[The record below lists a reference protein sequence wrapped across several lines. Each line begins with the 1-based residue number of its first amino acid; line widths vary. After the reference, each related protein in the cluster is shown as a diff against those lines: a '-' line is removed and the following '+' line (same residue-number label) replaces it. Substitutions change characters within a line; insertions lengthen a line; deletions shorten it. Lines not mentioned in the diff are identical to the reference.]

1 MPNTLP
7 GTQQVLYKYQQNLQ
21 WDGSCY
27 KRSSAFH
34 DWKCQS
40 FESPCLCR
48 AETHLP
54 QLLASSLS
62 VRRKVWNK
70 HYQRRRGETQEQ
82 RGRSSQEEKDNPWR
96 RMFFDQ
102 HLLTPSTF
110 SLWGQRLSSEW
121 TGEWHASAWWTR
133 TQNSLAVRAEISCP
147 VDIFGCFQ
155 QSAGVCIHTCW
166 LSVIINTIMTAI
178 SGCCELGNTCII
190 SQILTLTLWAM
201 Y

>member
-1 MPNTLP
+1 MCICPIHCLAHSRCSINISRISSETEAV
-7 GTQQVLYKYQQNLQ
+7 TREAVLSIT
-21 WDGSCY
+21 GS
-27 KRSSAFH
+27 A
-34 DWKCQS
+34 
-40 FESPCLCR
+40 SPLKV
-48 AETHLP
+48 LP

-82 RGRSSQEEKDNPWR
+82 RGRSGQEEKDNPWR
-96 RMFFDQ
+96 RMFFEQ

-110 SLWGQRLSSEW
+110 SLWGQCLSSEW

-133 TQNSLAVRAEISCP
+133 TQNSLAARAEISCP

-178 SGCCELGNTCII
+178 NGCCELGNTCII
-190 SQILTLTLWAM
+190 SQILTITLWAM
-201 Y
+201 H